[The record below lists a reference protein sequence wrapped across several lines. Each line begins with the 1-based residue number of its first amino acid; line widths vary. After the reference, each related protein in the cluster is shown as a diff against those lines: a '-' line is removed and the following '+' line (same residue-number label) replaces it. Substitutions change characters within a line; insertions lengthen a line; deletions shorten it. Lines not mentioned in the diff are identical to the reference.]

1 MTIFGKIARG
11 EIPTEKVFEDDLVV
25 AFRDIA
31 PQAPVH
37 LLVIPRKP
45 LVSVADAGEGDVTL
59 LGRLLLVAAR
69 VAREAGLEERGYRL
83 VTNVGEEGGQSVAHL
98 HVHVLGG
105 RPMGWPPG

>member
-1 MTIFGKIARG
+1 MTIFAKIASG

-25 AFRDIA
+25 AFRDIT

-45 LVSVADAGEGDVTL
+45 LVSVADAHDDDAPL
-59 LGRLLLVAAR
+59 LGRLLLAAAR

-83 VTNVGEEGGQSVAHL
+83 VTNVGEEGGQSVPHL

-105 RPMGWPPG
+105 RQMGWPPG